1 MYEAVYQFIDN
12 YSYLVEALW
21 ITDPVGRS
29 FLPRENTVIFLHSF
43 LRNHADLTKHI
54 TYHSFQ

>member
-43 LRNHADLTKHI
+43 LRNHADLTKRI
-54 TYHSFQ
+54 T

>member
-43 LRNHADLTKHI
+43 SVDQRLTNPERLND
-54 TYHSFQ
+54 FA